1 MLSANCE
8 LAEFI
13 EKLAPF
19 LGDFGHMCN
28 RRTAM
33 RPRREH
39 LEISPAALR
48 DYFHGAVRAIA
59 RPALEAE
66 PVRLVR
72 SGAAKE
78 HALHTAR
85 YEHAKS
91 CVVIGITHRR
101 RSFPIPLPGQRLSI
115 FSVFRP
121 AVHA

>member
-1 MLSANCE
+1 MLSANSE

-13 EKLAPF
+13 EELAPF
-19 LGDFGHMCN
+19 LGDFGHTRN

-48 DYFHGAVRAIA
+48 DYFHATVRAIA
-59 RPALEAE
+59 CPALEAE
-66 PVRLVR
+66 PVRFVR

-91 CVVIGITHRR
+91 CVVIGIGHGHHSWSDKNTRP
-101 RSFPIPLPGQRLSI
+101 SLSC
-115 FSVFRP
+115 
-121 AVHA
+121 